1 MTITD
6 NIKILDRKIM
16 QNEAQCDLD
25 RKAAKISELFSNNLE
40 KYEYLTGED
49 LGLKPSTIEQA
60 KFEYS
65 PLGKI
70 FKKGLDIDDQKEGL
84 FKRLKNIEDEQ
95 KNLIRGND
103 NESIYY
109 TPRSQMDSEHDKD
122 EDRKTQQNN
131 VIDTKQ
137 LNVFD
142 YLKSLSEEAEDFLEE
157 MKDAVKDIDIYKL
170 VFIGSNKEKFDF
182 NHSEMPLNSLLK
194 ICNGQITLKEAEIY
208 QRNLEKKIDELKYN
222 YKPENVEEKQ

>member
-1 MTITD
+1 MTVTD
-6 NIKILDRKIM
+6 QIKILDRKIM
-16 QNEAQCDLD
+16 QNEAQYDLD
-25 RKAAKISELFSNNLE
+25 RKAAKISALSSNNLD

-49 LGLKPSTIEQA
+49 LGLKPSTVEQA

-70 FKKGLDIDDQKEGL
+70 FNKELDKDDQKEGL

-95 KNLIRGND
+95 KNLTRGDD

-122 EDRKTQQNN
+122 EDRKTQEKNI
-131 VIDTKQ
+131 IDTKQ

-142 YLKSLSEEAEDFLEE
+142 YLKSLSQEAEDLMEE
-157 MKDAVKDIDIYKL
+157 IKDAVKDIDIYKL

-182 NHSEMPLNSLLK
+182 NHFEMPLNSLLK
-194 ICNGQITLKEAEIY
+194 IYNGQITLKRQKFIKEI
-208 QRNLEKKIDELKYN
+208 
-222 YKPENVEEKQ
+222 